1 MPRGGN
7 VWIFGEEEWERDC
20 MVASNEIAWWALYM
34 EACYPTGRVTRQR
47 RDPGCYIKVLFCR
60 LTIYMG
66 QAGNLPRRDLGKK
79 SRDLG

>member
-1 MPRGGN
+1 
-7 VWIFGEEEWERDC
+7 
-20 MVASNEIAWWALYM
+20 M
-34 EACYPTGRVTRQR
+34 EASDPAGRVTRQR

-66 QAGNLPRRDLGKK
+66 QAGNSPRRDLGKK